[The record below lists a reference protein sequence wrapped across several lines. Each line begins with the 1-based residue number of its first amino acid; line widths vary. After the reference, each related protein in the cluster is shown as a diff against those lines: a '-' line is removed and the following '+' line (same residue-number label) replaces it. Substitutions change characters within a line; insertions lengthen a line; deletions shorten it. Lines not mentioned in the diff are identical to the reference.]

1 MPTSTE
7 SSGATET
14 DLTMPRSVIGRWI
27 SGSETVASAAWI
39 ASSSGEAITPPGYVG
54 RLSGEAGAA
63 GDQRLDMLPEPVGVD
78 RDLEEVVGA
87 GVARLALEAVAD
99 VLAQHQHREDGG
111 ARLAAEQPHELH
123 TGQIRELLVDHDGVV
138 RTGDGLVQ
146 SVTSRLD

>member
-1 MPTSTE
+1 M
-7 SSGATET
+7 SSLFFFFSSRRRHTRCETVTGVQTCALPISDPSSATET

-54 RLSGEAGAA
+54 GLSGEAGAA
-63 GDQRLDMLPEPVGVD
+63 GDQRLDVLPEPVGVD

-99 VLAQHQHREDGG
+99 VLAQHQHRE
-111 ARLAAEQPHELH
+111 
-123 TGQIRELLVDHDGVV
+123 
-138 RTGDGLVQ
+138 
-146 SVTSRLD
+146 